1 MLGQG
6 DKPRRGHGGDCHRGK
21 PGERVFQK
29 PVQQDC
35 PEKLVNALSEVES
48 DQVGE
53 GIERTYF
60 LIIYSLYLQQ
70 RGHW

>member
-1 MLGQG
+1 M
-6 DKPRRGHGGDCHRGK
+6 RGK

-29 PVQQDC
+29 PAQQDF

-48 DQVGE
+48 DHAGE
-53 GIERTYF
+53 GMEKTYF

-70 RGHW
+70 RGDPGDPGKSSV

>member
-1 MLGQG
+1 M
-6 DKPRRGHGGDCHRGK
+6 
-21 PGERVFQK
+21 FQK
-29 PVQQDC
+29 PAQQDF

-48 DQVGE
+48 DHAGE
-53 GIERTYF
+53 GMEKTYF